1 MTTVYYV
8 DVTNLWTNDQFDD
21 ALSHLEH
28 HIQLK
33 ITSKKDFLDR
43 KMGLASQLMQKWAAS
58 DEPISIA
65 PRGRPYVENG
75 KSNFNVSHLDGLV
88 AVGIREDGQVGVD
101 LASMNQYQDPEFLE
115 SVLTGEELE
124 FVSRDR
130 SLAPVYWSIKE
141 AYLKAG
147 GMGLESFE
155 QLQSIYVRL
164 KGKDLYE
171 VNVADK
177 LHAKATTFAI
187 GDMVLAAVTIGNE
200 CQVKL
205 ERLPKDV
212 LMPKY

>member
-43 KMGLASQLMQKWAAS
+43 KMALASQLMQKWAAS

-115 SVLTGEELE
+115 SVLTGEE
-124 FVSRDR
+124 
-130 SLAPVYWSIKE
+130 
-141 AYLKAG
+141 
-147 GMGLESFE
+147 FE
-155 QLQSIYVRL
+155 
-164 KGKDLYE
+164 LY
-171 VNVADK
+171 
-177 LHAKATTFAI
+177 
-187 GDMVLAAVTIGNE
+187 
-200 CQVKL
+200 
-205 ERLPKDV
+205 RR
-212 LMPKY
+212 